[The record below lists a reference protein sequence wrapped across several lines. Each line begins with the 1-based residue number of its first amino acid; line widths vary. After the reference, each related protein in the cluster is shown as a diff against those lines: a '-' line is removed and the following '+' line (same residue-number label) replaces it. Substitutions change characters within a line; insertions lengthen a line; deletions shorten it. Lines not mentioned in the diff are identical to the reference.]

1 MREKTALYLRLSKE
15 DGDKEE
21 SNSIDSQRRLLLDY
35 LDRKPELEFYDEYV
49 DDGYSGTNYDRPAFQ
64 RMLADA
70 EAKKITCI
78 LVKDLSRLGRNYL
91 DTGNYI
97 QRIFLEMGI
106 RFIAV
111 NDQVDTSDERQQGF
125 DMMLPIRNIFNESYS
140 QDISRK
146 VQSSFKVMQKAG
158 AFCGAHTSYG
168 YRKNPADRHK
178 LVIDPYAASVVRDI
192 YDWYLSGVG
201 QRTIAARLN
210 EMGISCPSVYKRENG
225 ENYRNSKRLESTSYW
240 TYATIHRILQ
250 NEMYKGCMVQNK
262 SVRRMRGKAKK
273 RPREEWI
280 IVPGTHEAIIDPET
294 WDRVQ
299 DILRLRTRTIDFEQN
314 VSIFAGFLKCADC
327 GRAMV
332 KRQYTDRTG
341 NKRWFYTCGAY
352 SRSGTEVC
360 SNHYIRHEIL
370 EQIILDDLNTVI
382 NSVNDIKSLIEN
394 QWSERPDYGKRQE
407 KEAESVKKRIQKLE
421 RLKKESYLDYK
432 ENLLSREEYLDLR
445 EDYLRQEQSLK
456 IKLEKLLCT
465 ESEEPEKMLN
475 SPWVQSLLIHQKID
489 RLDRDMMV
497 EFVEKIEIGEKNED
511 NQQEITIHYRFFDE
525 LENLFQM
532 VYTGSE

>member
-1 MREKTALYLRLSKE
+1 MQEKAALYLRLSKE

-21 SNSIDSQRRLLLDY
+21 SNSIDSQRMLLQDY
-35 LDRKPELEFYDEYV
+35 LSRKPELELYDEYA
-49 DDGYSGTNYDRPAFQ
+49 DDGYSGTNYNRPAFQ
-64 RMLADA
+64 RMLVDA
-70 EAKKITCI
+70 REKRFTCI

-91 DTGNYI
+91 ETGQYI
-97 QRIFLEMGI
+97 QQIFPKLGI

-125 DMMLPIRNIFNESYS
+125 DMMLPIRNIFNECYS

-178 LVIDPYAASVVRDI
+178 LIIDPYAASVVRDI
-192 YDWYLSGVG
+192 YDWYLSGIG
-201 QRTIAARLN
+201 QRTIATRLN
-210 EMGISCPSVYKRENG
+210 EMGIACPSVYKRENG
-225 ENYRNSKRLESTSYW
+225 ENYHNSKRLESTSYW

-262 SVRRMRGKAKK
+262 SVRRMRGKAKQ
-273 RPREEWI
+273 RPKEDWI

-299 DILRLRTRTIDFEQN
+299 DILRFRTRTIDFEQN

-332 KRQYTDRTG
+332 KRQYTDRAG
-341 NKRWFYTCGAY
+341 NKRWFYTCGGY
-352 SRSGTEVC
+352 SRSGTGVC

-370 EQIILDDLNTVI
+370 EQIILDDTNIVF
-382 NSVNDIKSLIEN
+382 NNVNDIKSLIES
-394 QWSERPDYGKRQE
+394 QCQEKAYYGKRKE
-407 KEAESVKKRIQKLE
+407 KETESVKGCLQKLE

-432 ENLLSREEYLDLR
+432 EDLLSKEEYLNLR

-456 IKLEKLLCT
+456 MKLEKLFCA
-465 ESEEPEKMLN
+465 EKEEPEKPLN
-475 SPWVQSLLIHQKID
+475 SSWVQRLLVHQKLD
-489 RLDRDMMV
+489 RLDRDVIV
-497 EFVEKIEIGEKNED
+497 EFVEKIEVGEKNED
-511 NQQEITIHYRFFDE
+511 SQQEITIHYRFSDE

-532 VYTGSE
+532 VYMGTG

>member
-1 MREKTALYLRLSKE
+1 M
-15 DGDKEE
+15 
-21 SNSIDSQRRLLLDY
+21 
-35 LDRKPELEFYDEYV
+35 
-49 DDGYSGTNYDRPAFQ
+49 
-64 RMLADA
+64 
-70 EAKKITCI
+70 
-78 LVKDLSRLGRNYL
+78 
-91 DTGNYI
+91 
-97 QRIFLEMGI
+97 
-106 RFIAV
+106 
-111 NDQVDTSDERQQGF
+111 
-125 DMMLPIRNIFNESYS
+125 
-140 QDISRK
+140 
-146 VQSSFKVMQKAG
+146 
-158 AFCGAHTSYG
+158 
-168 YRKNPADRHK
+168 
-178 LVIDPYAASVVRDI
+178 
-192 YDWYLSGVG
+192 
-201 QRTIAARLN
+201 
-210 EMGISCPSVYKRENG
+210 
-225 ENYRNSKRLESTSYW
+225 
-240 TYATIHRILQ
+240 
-250 NEMYKGCMVQNK
+250 
-262 SVRRMRGKAKK
+262 RRMRGKAKK
-273 RPREEWI
+273 RPQEEWI

-332 KRQYTDRTG
+332 KRQYTDRAG
-341 NKRWFYTCGAY
+341 KKRWFYTCGAY

-382 NSVNDIKSLIEN
+382 NSVSDIKSLIEN

-475 SPWVQSLLIHQKID
+475 SPWVQSLLIHQEID

-511 NQQEITIHYRFFDE
+511 NQQEITIHYRFSDE
-525 LENLFQM
+525 LDNLFQM